1 MADEREKGLYSVK
14 HKTSAVIPIGSCID
28 VSFGL
33 HQELRNLEVTMMSTE
48 V

>member
-14 HKTSAVIPIGSCID
+14 HKSSAVILFLSCID

-33 HQELRNLEVTMMSTE
+33 HQELYNLEVTIYST
-48 V
+48 VV

>member
-1 MADEREKGLYSVK
+1 MADEMEKGLYSVK
-14 HKTSAVIPIGSCID
+14 HKSSAVILDVSCID

-33 HQELRNLEVTMMSTE
+33 HQELRNLEVIITSTE

>member
-1 MADEREKGLYSVK
+1 MADEMEKWLYSVK
-14 HKTSAVIPIGSCID
+14 HKSSAVILDASCID

-33 HQELRNLEVTMMSTE
+33 HQELRNLEVTMKSTA

>member
-1 MADEREKGLYSVK
+1 MADETEKGLYSVK
-14 HKTSAVIPIGSCID
+14 HKTSAVILFLSCID

-33 HQELRNLEVTMMSTE
+33 HQELRNLEVTLISTE

>member
-14 HKTSAVIPIGSCID
+14 HKSSAVILDVSCID

-33 HQELRNLEVTMMSTE
+33 HQELRNMEVTFSSTA